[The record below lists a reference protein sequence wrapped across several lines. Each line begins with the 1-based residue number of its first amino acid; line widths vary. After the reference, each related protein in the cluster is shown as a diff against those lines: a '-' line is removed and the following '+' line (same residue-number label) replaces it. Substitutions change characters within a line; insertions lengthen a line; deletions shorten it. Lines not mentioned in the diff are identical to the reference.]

1 MRNSHVMRLIKTIF
15 FLAVYTLTSSAF
27 AVTAS
32 VSSLSVISGSS
43 QSITLSNING
53 QLSVRNSSP
62 GLIIVSAIDA
72 SHYKVTGVAV
82 GSATITFKD
91 LASSVQVRVS
101 VKAPVSSVLEGRL
114 LASNCFQCH
123 GTNGSG
129 GFERL
134 TGESSGE
141 IYDELRKFSTGTE
154 EPNGIMAA
162 HAMGF
167 SDAQLKAIAA
177 YLSTLR

>member
-1 MRNSHVMRLIKTIF
+1 MRNIRVMRLAKTVL
-15 FLAVYTLTSSAF
+15 FLGFYTLVSSAF

-32 VSSLSVISGSS
+32 VSSLSVVSGSS
-43 QSITLSNING
+43 QSIALSNISG
-53 QLSVRNSSP
+53 QLSVSNSSP
-62 GLIIVSAIDA
+62 GLIIVSAIDT

-91 LASSVQVRVS
+91 RTSSVQVRVS

-141 IYDELRKFSTGTE
+141 IYDELRKFATGAE

-162 HAMGF
+162 HTMGF
-167 SDAQLKAIAA
+167 SDAQLKAIAN